1 MPTISKD
8 NKVATL
14 INVFTVEPG
23 NQQKVVDMLVETTEK
38 AMKHIPGFVSA
49 SIHKSLDGVRVVNYG
64 LLPATSLPLPQ
75 ARLFDLP
82 GSTHRRP
89 GSPVLDL
96 GGPRSRS
103 KEDFEAMRNS
113 PEAQKHMKPFFEIAK
128 VDFHLYEVADAIEVR
143 GASAYR
149 SDKKKKRACL
159 SF

>member
-1 MPTISKD
+1 MPIISKE

-49 SIHKSLDGVRVVNYG
+49 SIHKSLDGVRVVNY
-64 LLPATSLPLPQ
+64 AQ
-75 ARLFDLP
+75 W
-82 GSTHRRP
+82 
-89 GSPVLDL
+89 
-96 GGPRSRS
+96 RS
-103 KEDFEAMRNS
+103 KQDFEAMRNR

-143 GASAYR
+143 GASA
-149 SDKKKKRACL
+149 
-159 SF
+159 

>member
-23 NQQKVVDMLVETTEK
+23 NQQKVVDMLVQTTEK

-49 SIHKSLDGVRVVNYG
+49 SIHKSLDGVRVVNY
-64 LLPATSLPLPQ
+64 AQ
-75 ARLFDLP
+75 W
-82 GSTHRRP
+82 
-89 GSPVLDL
+89 
-96 GGPRSRS
+96 RS
-103 KEDFEAMRNS
+103 KADWEAMMGS

-143 GASAYR
+143 GASA
-149 SDKKKKRACL
+149 
-159 SF
+159 